1 MKTVSVL
8 LRSAMAICFAFVMSS
23 ASCDLF
29 DKVDDVTIEVEL
41 EHIFHVNETA
51 VSDNPVTY
59 ADVQLL
65 DAADVNSD
73 FEKYK
78 DKIKSITVNS
88 ITYEVMN
95 HTVGTTTIFTN
106 GNIGY
111 SAATGQSA
119 SSVASLGIQNIKAAE
134 NQVKNLDFSQAALN
148 DMGTL
153 LKNDKELNLF
163 LIGTFSKTPV
173 KFDVK
178 VKMKTSMTADAI

>member
-51 VSDNPVTY
+51 DLTGVTY
-59 ADVQLL
+59 TDMEIL

-73 FEKYK
+73 FDKYK
-78 DKIKSITVNS
+78 DKIKTITVNS

-95 HTVGTTTIFTN
+95 HTEGTTTIFTN

-111 SAATGQSA
+111 SAASGSSA

-134 NQVKNLDFSQAALN
+134 GQVKNLDFNQTALN

-153 LKNDKELNLF
+153 LKNDKVLNLF
-163 LIGTFSKTPV
+163 LMGTFSKTPV

-178 VKMKTSMTADAI
+178 VKMKTSMTADAL